1 MTASVLDEVPGV
13 GEGRKRALLKAFG
26 SMRGLRK
33 AALEEIEAVPG
44 IPARVAADVYGTLR
58 SWEEEL
64 GRARAA
70 GRGSADG

>member
-1 MTASVLDEVPGV
+1 
-13 GEGRKRALLKAFG
+13 
-26 SMRGLRK
+26 MRGLRK